1 MKFVKSSTLV
11 ALSLGAMVSVSAH
24 ARDNVQIAGSSTVLP
39 FASIVAEQFGQ
50 SFAEFPAPVVA
61 SGGSSGGLRQF
72 CQGVGANTIDIA
84 NASRAI
90 REKEIKACA
99 EAGVDKI
106 IEVKIGYDGIV
117 FASRRDSGSF
127 ELTERHIYL
136 ATAAKIPNGSNK
148 FPVIIDNPYTNW
160 NQIDASL
167 PDQEILLAIPA
178 SNHGTREVFEDN
190 ALVEGCEATEGFG
203 RLSEDQAD
211 AICTPVR
218 TDGRVIE
225 IAGDYTETL
234 ARLNADKNAVGVF
247 GLSFYEAN
255 RDRLQVASVAGVTP
269 SLKTVESGEYPISRP
284 LFFYI
289 KDAHIGVIPGLQEY
303 ARFFLSEGVS
313 GMGSPLEQA
322 GLVPLNDQERA
333 EILSRVENRVGL

>member
-11 ALSLGAMVSVSAH
+11 ALSLGAMVSVSAQ

-84 NASRAI
+84 NASRSI
-90 REKEIKACA
+90 REKEVKACA

-127 ELTERHIYL
+127 ELTEQHIYL
-136 ATAAKIPNGSNK
+136 ATAAQIPNGTNK
-148 FPVIIDNPYTNW
+148 FPVLIDNPYTNW
-160 NQIDASL
+160 NQIDSSL

-190 ALVEGCEATEGFG
+190 ALAAGCETVPGFS

-211 AICTPVR
+211 EACIAVR
-218 TDGRVIE
+218 KDGRVIE

-247 GLSFYEAN
+247 GLSFYESN

-269 SLKTVESGEYPISRP
+269 TAKTVETGEYPISRP

-303 ARFFLSEGVS
+303 AQFFISEGVS
-313 GMGSPLEQA
+313 GIGSPLEQA

-333 EILSRVENRVGL
+333 EVLSRIENRVGL